1 MKKIL
6 LKAIYRLQKITSR
19 ETLYTKAI
27 KSLEIDRPLCLIDVG
42 SAKGIPSRWAKIRNL
57 VFAYGFEPD
66 EDARNKL
73 KQNNVLEGGG
83 NIDSPY
89 ALSDKK
95 EKIELNILKK
105 PSHSSVLEPNN
116 NFINL
121 YTKRHP
127 EGFELDYKVTVEAS
141 DLDSLEFKAK
151 DFMKIDVQGYELKVL
166 KGSEESL
173 KEILG
178 LEIEIEF
185 AELYK
190 NQCSF
195 EEIKSFLSKNDI
207 DFTDFTSMTRWER
220 DSSKNT
226 LGLCMG
232 GDALF
237 LRTPEYMFDVYKDDP
252 VKLSAYLSICLIYKR
267 YDFIEATIDLFNLRD
282 DSKYSKFIKIN
293 KILRRR
299 LIIADRISRISNH
312 GIRFFVSDVDS
323 TPMFY

>member
-1 MKKIL
+1 MKKTL
-6 LKAIYRLQKITSR
+6 LKIIYIIQKITTR
-19 ETLYTKAI
+19 ESLYAKAI
-27 KSLEIDRPLCLIDVG
+27 KSLDIDRPLYLIDVG
-42 SAKGIPSRWAKIRNL
+42 SSKGIQKRWDKIKNF
-57 VFAYGFEPD
+57 VFVYGFEPD
-66 EDARNKL
+66 EVARNKL

-83 NIDSPY
+83 NIDFPI
-89 ALSDKK
+89 ALSNKK

-116 NFINL
+116 SFINL
-121 YTKRHP
+121 YSQRHP
-127 EGFELDYKVTVEAS
+127 EGFELDYKTAVEAS
-141 DLDSLEFKAK
+141 DLDSLKFEAK
-151 DFMKIDVQGYELKVL
+151 DFMKIDVQGYELNVL

-195 EEIKSFLSKNDI
+195 EEIKAYLSKNKL

-232 GDALF
+232 ADSLF
-237 LRTPEYMFDVYKDDP
+237 LRTPEYMFDKYKNNSM
-252 VKLSAYLSICLIYKR
+252 KLSAYLSICLIYKR
-267 YDFIEATIDLFNLRD
+267 HDLIEITVDLFNLRD
-282 DSKYSKFIKIN
+282 DSNYSRFIKIN
-293 KILRRR
+293 KVLRRR
-299 LIIADRISRISNH
+299 LNFADRLSRISNH
-312 GIRFFVSDVDS
+312 IIRFLISDVDS

>member
-1 MKKIL
+1 MKKTL
-6 LKAIYRLQKITSR
+6 LKIIYAIQKTTSR
-19 ETLYTKAI
+19 EGLYSKAI
-27 KSLEIDRPLCLIDVG
+27 KSLGIERPLCLIDVG
-42 SAKGIPSRWAKIRNL
+42 SAKGIPSRWAKVKDL

-66 EDARNKL
+66 EGARKKL
-73 KQNNVLEGGG
+73 KQNNITEGGG
-83 NIDSPY
+83 KVDSPF

-95 EKIELNILKK
+95 EKIELNVLKK
-105 PSHSSVLEPNN
+105 PSHSSALEPNN

-121 YTKRHP
+121 YTQRHP

-141 DLDSLEFKAK
+141 DLDSLEFETK

-166 KGSEESL
+166 KGSKESL
-173 KEILG
+173 EDILG

-185 AELYK
+185 SELYK

-195 EEIKSFLSKNDI
+195 EEIKAFLSEKKI
-207 DFTDFTSMTRWER
+207 DFNDFTSLTRWER

-237 LRTPEYMFDVYKDDP
+237 LRTPEYILKTYKNDP
-252 VKLSAYLSICLIYKR
+252 QKLSAYLSICLLYKR
-267 YDFIEATIDLFNLRD
+267 HDLIDVTIDLFNLRD
-282 DSKYSKFIKIN
+282 DNKYLKFIKIS
-293 KILRRR
+293 KVLRRR
-299 LIIADRISRISNH
+299 LNIADRMSRISNH
-312 GIRFFVSDVDS
+312 IVRFFVSDVDS

>member
-1 MKKIL
+1 
-6 LKAIYRLQKITSR
+6 
-19 ETLYTKAI
+19 
-27 KSLEIDRPLCLIDVG
+27 
-42 SAKGIPSRWAKIRNL
+42 
-57 VFAYGFEPD
+57 
-66 EDARNKL
+66 
-73 KQNNVLEGGG
+73 
-83 NIDSPY
+83 
-89 ALSDKK
+89 
-95 EKIELNILKK
+95 
-105 PSHSSVLEPNN
+105 
-116 NFINL
+116 
-121 YTKRHP
+121 
-127 EGFELDYKVTVEAS
+127 
-141 DLDSLEFKAK
+141 
-151 DFMKIDVQGYELKVL
+151 MKIDVQGYELNVL

-195 EEIKSFLSKNDI
+195 EEIKSFLAKNNL

-237 LRTPEYMFDVYKDDP
+237 LRTPEYMFEVYKDDP
-252 VKLSAYLSICLIYKR
+252 IKLSAYLSICLIYKR
-267 YDFIEATIDLFNLRD
+267 YDLIETTINLFNLRSD
-282 DSKYSKFIKIN
+282 NNYSKFIKIN
-293 KILRRR
+293 NILRKR
-299 LIIADRISRISNH
+299 LNFADRISRVSNH